1 MYGACGDRIIDRSIE
16 SYPTYPNI
24 PNNQIS
30 YFGFSSFFEREGRK
44 FICFENIK
52 DILFLMVGFSR
63 YRWFWKNRF
72 ALGLLVN
79 RSMPSHVISLVKA
92 NSDEYL
98 VRSDFVATTN
108 PSIYVLKWEIIT
120 SN

>member
-1 MYGACGDRIIDRSIE
+1 ME
-16 SYPTYPNI
+16 TKFKNI
-24 PNNQIS
+24 WNIWYHNSKDDWTING
-30 YFGFSSFFEREGRK
+30 YK
-44 FICFENIK
+44 KLYTIENIK

-98 VRSDFVATTN
+98 VRSDFVTTTN